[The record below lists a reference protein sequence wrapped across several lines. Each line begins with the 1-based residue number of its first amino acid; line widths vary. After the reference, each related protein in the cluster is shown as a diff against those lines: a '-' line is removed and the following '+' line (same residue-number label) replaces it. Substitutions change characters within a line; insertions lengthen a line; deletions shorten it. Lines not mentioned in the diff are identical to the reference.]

1 MKNPPASA
9 QGGMGKSMADTR
21 MRSRYRQALETA
33 LGDPAMLRPL
43 YAAYLQIVAVY
54 GEEPDLADLL
64 PLERVHLA
72 QWLAVQ
78 RQAQRMLQ
86 PAENDAL

>member
-1 MKNPPASA
+1 
-9 QGGMGKSMADTR
+9 MGKPMTDAF
-21 MRSRYRQALETA
+21 MRARYRQALETA
-33 LGDPAMLRPL
+33 LGDPALLRPL
-43 YAAYLQIVAVY
+43 YAAYLQIVATY
-54 GEEPDLADLL
+54 GEEPDLADLS
-64 PLERVHLA
+64 PQARANLA